1 MLFIDTTSF
10 TFITQYFI
18 SNFFS
23 PCQSLQQQNWR
34 RPFNRAASLNQAC
47 FYFVSRILSLLIRF
61 HRRHLSSLLYL
72 VIFPRVDPFPQHVCV
87 DPFSQHVCVDR
98 QALTSRRGRGLR
110 RASLRLFFV
119 FSSRQL
125 STRRVERKKGKQAK
139 ENWRR
144 RGSNPRPLAA

>member
-1 MLFIDTTSF
+1 MSIFIAT
-10 TFITQYFI
+10 
-18 SNFFS
+18 
-23 PCQSLQQQNWR
+23 NWR
-34 RPFNRAASLNQAC
+34 RPFNRAANSNQAC
-47 FYFVSRILSLLIRF
+47 FYFVSRILSFLIRF
-61 HRRHLSSLLYL
+61 HRHHLSSLLDL

-125 STRRVERKKGKQAK
+125 STRRVERKKGK
-139 ENWRR
+139 
-144 RGSNPRPLAA
+144 